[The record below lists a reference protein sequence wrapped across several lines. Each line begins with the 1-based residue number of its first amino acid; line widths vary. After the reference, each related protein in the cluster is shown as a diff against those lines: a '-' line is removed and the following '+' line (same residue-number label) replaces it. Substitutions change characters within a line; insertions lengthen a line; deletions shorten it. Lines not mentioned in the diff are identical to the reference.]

1 MQPRG
6 TLRKVLMLCV
16 AAAPVLGAVP
26 ASAVA
31 GFQVESD
38 TLFRYFERDTAQG
51 SDQAVSPVYE
61 YLRVAAGELEGKG
74 LSVHA
79 YGWGRYDL
87 ADNEFF
93 DDRSQGEFL
102 YGYLQFT
109 HARSNL
115 AARLGRLYVFE
126 GVANES
132 IDGLSVRGD
141 LTSIFTLSAYG
152 GQPVALEEVAGRD
165 GDRIWGGRLSHHWGT
180 WYDLGVSYK
189 RVANDGDRQEEAL
202 GIDSSVRLPLPV
214 SLHGFSVRNLET
226 DQWQEH
232 TYEARLALPRV
243 ALRPYF
249 ERFVYDAY
257 FDTGE
262 NTASPFRFLRDSQET
277 VTVVGGDLTW
287 SPTARIEL
295 ELKAKNYDYRERA
308 EDAWYY
314 AALAAIRLKGLTQL
328 GAEMGV
334 MDGDTDDT
342 RYSLWRGY
350 FYWDAK
356 PAFLS
361 GDAVYV
367 KYDADVLGEDRSLFA
382 SLGAGTRF
390 AKDAVEVKLSGDYS
404 SDPYFDKDLRGLL
417 AVKVLF
423 AK

>member
-1 MQPRG
+1 MRRPAHHG
-6 TLRKVLMLCV
+6 SALLIGW
-16 AAAPVLGAVP
+16 AAALLLG
-26 ASAVA
+26 VA
-31 GFQVESD
+31 PGAALAGVQLESD
-38 TLFRYFERDTAQG
+38 TILRYFERDTRAG
-51 SDQAVSPVYE
+51 SDQKVLPAYE
-61 YLRVAAGELEGKG
+61 YLRVAAGQLEGKG

-93 DDRSQGEFL
+93 GDRSQGEFL
-102 YGYLQFT
+102 YGYLQYT
-109 HARSNL
+109 HAQANL

-132 IDGLSVRGD
+132 VDGLSVRGD
-141 LTSIFTLSAYG
+141 LSSIFTLSAYG

-165 GDRIWGGRLSHHWGT
+165 GDRIWGGRLSHHWAQ
-180 WYDLGVSYK
+180 WYDVGVSYK
-189 RVANDGDRQEEAL
+189 RVANDGELQEEAL
-202 GIDSSVRLPLPV
+202 GIDSSVNLPLPV

-232 TYEARLALPRV
+232 TYEARLSLPKV

-257 FDTGE
+257 FDTGA
-262 NTASPFRFLRDSQET
+262 NTASPFRFLKDAEET
-277 VTVVGGDLTW
+277 VTVIGGDLTW
-287 SPTARIEL
+287 YPTGRVEL
-295 ELKAKNYDYRERA
+295 ELKAKNYGYRERA
-308 EDAWYY
+308 DDAWYY
-314 AALAAIRLKGLTQL
+314 AALASIHFKALTQL

-350 FYWDAK
+350 FYWDEK

-361 GDAVYV
+361 GDVVYV
-367 KYDADVLGEDRSLFA
+367 KYDADILGEDRSIFA

-390 AKDAVEVKLSGDYS
+390 LKDAVEVKLSGDYS

-417 AVKVLF
+417 AVKILF